1 MLKAVPVFVFRSI
14 PRKSIDEL
22 FAHGHFEDTD
32 DRAELV

>member
-32 DRAELV
+32 DTVDG